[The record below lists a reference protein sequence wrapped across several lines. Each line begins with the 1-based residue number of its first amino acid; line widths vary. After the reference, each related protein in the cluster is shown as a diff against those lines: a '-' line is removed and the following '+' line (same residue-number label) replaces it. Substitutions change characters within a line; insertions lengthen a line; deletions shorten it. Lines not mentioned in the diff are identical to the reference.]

1 MKHFDKIRDILSSLD
16 LGRPE
21 VTVALVNAYNIRIK
35 EYNWSPNLP
44 ENSFHESMVNSFAR
58 RNRIDHG
65 ENKGYAIDVT
75 TTLEAI
81 RQHVTYNFIAIFM
94 EACPNKEPRRTALYK
109 DILAIS
115 RRLQHNYNSDKEE
128 ALSLVF
134 DIYDYYW
141 SVTRQFTL
149 NDAVNK
155 VHQKNIYHLLN
166 ILEQKHGR
174 KENSNG

>member
-1 MKHFDKIRDILSSLD
+1 MKHFDKIGDILSSLD
-16 LGRPE
+16 LGKPE
-21 VTVALVNAYNIRIK
+21 VVVALVNAYNIRIK
-35 EYNWSPNLP
+35 EHNWSPNLP
-44 ENSFHESMVNSFAR
+44 ENSFHESMINSFAR
-58 RNRIDHG
+58 RNRKDHG
-65 ENKGYAIDVT
+65 ENKGYVIDVT
-75 TTLEAI
+75 MTLEAI
-81 RQHVTYNFIAIFM
+81 RQHVVYNFMAIFM

-115 RRLQHNYNSDKEE
+115 RRLQHNYNKEKEE

-134 DIYDYYW
+134 DISEYYW
-141 SVTRQFTL
+141 SVTRQFPL
-149 NDAVNK
+149 NDVVNK